1 MNNKNVIVG
10 LILFLGVVLTIGY
23 FRNKTLKNK
32 GVQSICKVIEIK
44 DIGEGAEALDSK
56 AAYFS
61 YQVDGKEYISHD
73 QHFLIGTSVGDC
85 YEIIYLPSNPKRV
98 KVNFEK
104 EVDCLNYSNY

>member
-61 YQVDGKEYISHD
+61 YQVDGKEYISYD
-73 QHFLIGTSVGDC
+73 SFYLGTFVGSC